1 MGSGFYAA
9 FTGLAA
15 RTEALD
21 LLASNLANSSTTGY
35 KAQLPF
41 YQSFEASRRAS
52 GLGSLNHAV
61 NDYGVLGGATINLQ
75 AGSIESTGN
84 DLDVALE
91 GSGFLVVQTKAGLR
105 YTRNGNLKVG
115 PKGDLESPSGDP
127 VLGQQGSINL
137 PSGQIAISADGT
149 ISHNG
154 AVVDQLRLV
163 NFAPGTQLTLE
174 GSSYYSAPGGTERP
188 ATDLQVRQGSLESSN
203 LNPVMGTVGLIEL
216 QRQTETLQNALQ
228 IFHNVFNLSAAQDL
242 PRVT

>member
-41 YQSFEASRRAS
+41 YQSFEASRRAA
-52 GLGSLNHAV
+52 GLGSLNRAV
-61 NDYGVLGGATINLQ
+61 NDYGVLGGASINLQ

-115 PKGDLESPSGDP
+115 PNGDLESPSGDP
-127 VLGQQGSINL
+127 VLGQQGPINL

-154 AVVDQLRLV
+154 TVVDQLRLV
-163 NFAPGTQLTLE
+163 DFPPGTQMALE
-174 GSSYYSAPGGTERP
+174 GSSYYSAPAGTERP
-188 ATDLQVRQGSLESSN
+188 ATNLQIRQGSLEASN
-203 LNPVMGTVGLIEL
+203 LNPIAGTVGLIEL